1 MSEPENKDIEKGKIL
16 ITVEIIEYIP
26 NSVVIKTILKKS
38 TGNISVMSFDAGEGL
53 TEKLHLSILLLKL

>member
-1 MSEPENKDIEKGKIL
+1 MDNNELEKSTAY

-38 TGNISVMSFDAGEGL
+38 TGTSA
-53 TEKLHLSILLLKL
+53 